1 MSKSSLRWLWMAA
14 LVLAP
19 LACDSKSPV
28 EPSPAA
34 CTYTLSTAS
43 LTVGSQGGPNSVTV
57 TTAANCAWSAA
68 SDRGWMTITGG
79 STGTGSGVVSISLAP
94 NPTESGRTGTL
105 TVAGKSVAVTQDG
118 AGLCA
123 IDISPSSASYNKD
136 SVTGTFAVS
145 AAAHCGWTATSN
157 ASWVAVTSG
166 STGTGN
172 GTVASLGG
180 TKPRRLAAHRHNQ
193 RR

>member
-1 MSKSSLRWLWMAA
+1 MSKFPSLLLMAA

-68 SDRGWMTITGG
+68 SDRGWMTINGG

-94 NPTESGRTGTL
+94 NPMNR
-105 TVAGKSVAVTQDG
+105 VAPV
-118 AGLCA
+118 
-123 IDISPSSASYNKD
+123 
-136 SVTGTFAVS
+136 
-145 AAAHCGWTATSN
+145 
-157 ASWVAVTSG
+157 
-166 STGTGN
+166 
-172 GTVASLGG
+172 
-180 TKPRRLAAHRHNQ
+180 R
-193 RR
+193 